1 MKNSVVLLLLYT
13 SFSTSFL
20 VDAIDRIAALL
31 QQGQARELVKQ
42 FSASVELNI
51 LNDEKVVSRTQAETM
66 LNNFFAANK
75 PVAVKVIHRMN
86 TNPNL
91 SFAVTQL
98 RTNIGNFRVSY
109 SIKNT
114 NGNQEVTE
122 LRIESEKDQ

>member
-1 MKNSVVLLLLYT
+1 MKNSVILLLLYA

-31 QQGQARELVKQ
+31 QQGQAHELVKQ
-42 FSASVELNI
+42 FSASVELSI